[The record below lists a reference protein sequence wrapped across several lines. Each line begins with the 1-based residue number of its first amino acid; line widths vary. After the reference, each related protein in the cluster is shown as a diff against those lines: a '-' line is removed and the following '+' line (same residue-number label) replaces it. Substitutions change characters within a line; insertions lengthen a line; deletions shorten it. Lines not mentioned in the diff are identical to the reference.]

1 MFAIDCHDHVYNRRI
16 APKAVQSVGE
26 FYAVQMNCTG
36 TSEELIKIAQSS
48 NVKKFVINAV
58 ALSPKPVSR
67 LNDFMAKEQAEHD
80 EFTALGT
87 LHPDMEGLDEE
98 IERMISLGLHGV
110 KLHPDSQSFDM
121 DCPAAM
127 KIYERLEGR
136 LPLLIHCGDY
146 RFDRSHPRR
155 LVNILEAFPKL
166 TVVAAHFGGWSIFDE
181 AIPYMKDRN
190 CYMDISSSMPF
201 IGKEKVYDLI
211 SLYGADRLLFGSD
224 FPMWHPV
231 KEYEMFMQLPM
242 SREKRQKILYK
253 NAAEVFDID
262 ITGFDEEE

>member
-1 MFAIDCHDHVYNRRI
+1 
-16 APKAVQSVGE
+16 
-26 FYAVQMNCTG
+26 
-36 TSEELIKIAQSS
+36 
-48 NVKKFVINAV
+48 
-58 ALSPKPVSR
+58 
-67 LNDFMAKEQAEHD
+67 
-80 EFTALGT
+80 
-87 LHPDMEGLDEE
+87 
-98 IERMISLGLHGV
+98 
-110 KLHPDSQSFDM
+110 M
-121 DCPAAM
+121 DCKNAM
-127 KIYERLEGR
+127 KIYEMLEGR
-136 LPLLIHCGDY
+136 LPVLMHCGDH
-146 RFDRSHPRR
+146 RFDRSHPSR
-155 LVNILEAFPKL
+155 LAKVLDTFPGL

-181 AIPYMKDRN
+181 AVPYVKDRK